1 MLTLLRFAVL
11 TLCMRKFYLCPPLK
25 PYHQMKRISL
35 SVFLIL
41 ISSFPIFA
49 QDDPW
54 VPTVD
59 QLVSIPGSP
68 EASAF
73 AEYGKTPVSHYNGT
87 PNITVPFVNLKG
99 KS

>member
-1 MLTLLRFAVL
+1 MAF
-11 TLCMRKFYLCPPLK
+11 
-25 PYHQMKRISL
+25 S
-35 SVFLIL
+35 
-41 ISSFPIFA
+41 
-49 QDDPW
+49 QDW

-59 QLVSIPGSP
+59 QLVGIPGSP

>member
-1 MLTLLRFAVL
+1 MAAHPSAAGCTNPMYAQKLIVPTLE
-11 TLCMRKFYLCPPLK
+11 TLN
-25 PYHQMKRISL
+25 QMKRI
-35 SVFLIL
+35 FLFACL
-41 ISSFPIFA
+41 INLAGNMAFS
-49 QDDPW
+49 QDW

-59 QLVSIPGSP
+59 QLVGIPGSP